1 MLSIQSA
8 APPLMPMPKLVPVVP
23 PVVMENPIVMPSASV
38 TKDEVAQQ
46 LENLMREAMHCRECF
61 ARYGVE
67 EPFITFA
74 QPRWVGPRYS
84 AAPFRVVV
92 LMINPGES
100 KDRPSARAYIPRAQA
115 FREGKSDFRTFIGP
129 QRHDM
134 EGWGQG
140 SRNPVEFYIRG
151 LDLDMDEIA
160 FANVAWCGT
169 KGNKY
174 PRPML
179 DHCFE
184 RFTVPLLT
192 LLRPTAVL
200 ASGSATHAYADRVR
214 MLLPDAATIP
224 MLHYGHREGDAVN
237 RAELARVR
245 QALAEARQESS
256 KGRLGSK
263 GW

>member
-1 MLSIQSA
+1 VENPTVI
-8 APPLMPMPKLVPVVP
+8 PTP
-23 PVVMENPIVMPSASV
+23 PVTAEEF
-38 TKDEVAQQ
+38 TQQ
-46 LENLMREAMHCRECF
+46 LETLMRDAMHCRECF

-74 QPRWVGPRYS
+74 QPRWLGPSYS

-100 KDRPSARAYIPRAQA
+100 KDKPSARAYIPRANA
-115 FREGKSDFRTFIGP
+115 FREGKTDFRTFIGP

-134 EGWGQG
+134 EDWGQG

-151 LDLDMDEIA
+151 LDLNMDEIA

-169 KGNKY
+169 KGNHY

-179 DHCFE
+179 DHCFG
-184 RFTVPLLT
+184 RFTVPLLA

-200 ASGSATHAYADRVR
+200 ASGSATHAYADRIR
-214 MLLPDAATIP
+214 TLLPDVVTVP
-224 MLHYGHREGDAVN
+224 MLHYGHREGEAVN
-237 RAELARVR
+237 RAELTRVR
-245 QALAEARQESS
+245 QALAAARAAAS
-256 KGRLGSK
+256 GG
-263 GW
+263 